1 MESTFTPTLPQ
12 SEDRKVAAQRIAAEK
27 FQGQPDWV
35 VFFREIFGV
44 DGILRKL
51 FPSTEDMQGF
61 EKSAEYAEI
70 QNMLSKLRE
79 KSTNPTEDKE
89 PTRVITVRLPK
100 SLHEFLKQEAH
111 DRHTSINQLC
121 IAKLLRVISGEEE
134 AEEGTEMV

>member
-1 MESTFTPTLPQ
+1 MESTFAATLPQ
-12 SEDRKVAAQRIAAEK
+12 TEDRKVTAQRIAAEK
-27 FQGQPDWV
+27 FQAQPDWV

-44 DGILRKL
+44 DGLLRKL
-51 FPSTEDMQGF
+51 FPSTEDMQTF
-61 EKSAEYAEI
+61 ERSAEYVEI

-79 KSTNPTEDKE
+79 KSTSPVEDKE

-121 IAKLLRVISGEEE
+121 IAKLLRVINGDEELTNE
-134 AEEGTEMV
+134 VA